1 MIGYD
6 VEFFLS
12 NSRGYIP
19 AERVLG
25 GTKGRGMPIGK
36 GVVAHPDN
44 VMAEIA
50 SAAPFKAQ
58 DIIPRIQHD
67 VDLLRQHVAPVDV
80 SIVPYINVSK
90 QFLDSSELASEV
102 GCDVD
107 FRNGEQRDPITA
119 DVLGRSRYAG
129 GHLHFDVNSDI
140 APDYAA
146 AVCDIMLA
154 VPCIAHGEQ
163 QGGRRG
169 TYGLAGLY
177 RPKSYGVE
185 YRTLS
190 NYWVDMLI
198 SESTPNIIAPE
209 TFANLIINTSKAL
222 EEVRDEVLMLPAKY
236 KDYATE
242 IIETENRDEALNFIQ
257 LINKYTQGVI

>member
-1 MIGYD
+1 
-6 VEFFLS
+6 
-12 NSRGYIP
+12 
-19 AERVLG
+19 
-25 GTKGRGMPIGK
+25 MPIGK

-50 SAAPFKAQ
+50 SAAPFKAEN
-58 DIIPRIQHD
+58 IIGRIQHD
-67 VDLLRQHVAPVDV
+67 VDLLRQHVSPVDV

-90 QFLDSSELASEV
+90 QFLDSSELAGEV

-119 DVLGRSRYAG
+119 DVLGMSRYAG

-169 TYGLAGLY
+169 TYGLSGLY

-190 NYWVDMLI
+190 NYWVNILLQRNEAVSHLYPEQLATLI
-198 SESTPNIIAPE
+198 V
-209 TFANLIINTSKAL
+209 NTSKAL
-222 EEVRDEVLMLPAKY
+222 EEVRDEILMLPAKY

-242 IIETENRDEALNFIQ
+242 IIETENRDEARNFML
-257 LINKYTQGVI
+257 LISKYTQGVI